1 VSVANSDQG
10 HALRALHLRRLAGA
24 RLTTAPHHTAARLT
38 EKAGEKIFRLFFD
51 TLPDPP
57 VPFDS
62 GRVSWHLEFVNPEG
76 GLAFEG
82 TIVRKNAMN
91 IKLSCGSELLITD
104 WPAETPPTV
113 AQLLA
118 AAGTTRP
125 AVVATWC
132 DEQARLRESLPIFIN
147 GEHIRYR
154 QGLQTELKDGDEV
167 YVIPLIAG
175 G

>member
-1 VSVANSDQG
+1 
-10 HALRALHLRRLAGA
+10 
-24 RLTTAPHHTAARLT
+24 
-38 EKAGEKIFRLFFD
+38 
-51 TLPDPP
+51 
-57 VPFDS
+57 
-62 GRVSWHLEFVNPEG
+62 
-76 GLAFEG
+76 
-82 TIVRKNAMN
+82 MN
-91 IKLSCGSELLITD
+91 IKLSCGSELLIAD

-118 AAGTTRP
+118 AVGTTRP
-125 AVVATWC
+125 EVAATWC
-132 DEQARLRESLPIFIN
+132 DGQEGLRESLPVFIN